1 MHQHGIVD
9 STGLQSWSGGRVRFV
24 VVSATKVLRDG
35 TANRWISI
43 RITGLQVL
51 WDGDWLVLRA
61 LQHAALHAVL
71 RGVR

>member
-24 VVSATKVLRDG
+24 VASATKVLRDG

-51 WDGDWLVLRA
+51 WDGDWLLLRP
-61 LQHAALHAVL
+61 LLHATVL
-71 RGVR
+71 AMQRGVG